1 MLIKTSTAIFLG
13 LALSLIQN
21 VSAQELATRELTEAD
36 FFGDIPVVLTATRL
50 KQSRK
55 DSPIATTIID
65 REMIDASGF
74 TEIPDLLRLAPG
86 MLVNYDSG
94 HIANAG
100 YQFLFNRYTVRF
112 QVLVDGRSV
121 YTPLFGEMP
130 WTQLG
135 ITIDDIERIE
145 VIRGPSSAS
154 YGPNA
159 MMGVISIITR
169 NAVLDAGVK
178 IKTNQGVNGRSEQ
191 FVTVGDSVNAF
202 NYRLSLGARK
212 DDGFKQRYDDK
223 ALSIAN
229 FRGDFQATNN
239 DIVTFLVNY
248 NSGKY
253 QESTVPRLD
262 SSVPNHF
269 KKVALES
276 QQIKW
281 THDLSNNGMFTLNY
295 YQQYY
300 DDNNSYMGNFTD
312 AGLGFIFIDESVT
325 TNRKNLEFSYS
336 AYSDTY
342 SYTFGALY
350 RIDNTIAPQYL
361 YNTNKNIYTRQ
372 FFVNTELHLYE
383 RNILN
388 IDLLYDNN
396 DTGGATSSP
405 RISLNHQINNNNM
418 VRISYSES
426 TRSPFSLEEYTN
438 RVVYVPASSSN
449 VDVWLDLSDLKP
461 EKIKSVD
468 IGYIGTLNNNAT
480 EVDIRIYKN
489 MLSNLIV
496 QDWDIGGGFVQGDDE
511 FSVTGFETTLSHKFE
526 NSKVIL
532 NYARTNIEAEHVEYA
547 KPVWYETGAP
557 KNNASLLLMHDFSK
571 SINGSFGY
579 YYTGTYQQLCCEVQ
593 QQAPRKRLD
602 LTLSKKFKLAENNSR
617 LKLVLQNIT
626 NEKVDTLLLNNYDRQ
641 GYVSFSMEL

>member
-350 RIDNTIAPQYL
+350 RMDNTIAPQYL

-372 FFVNTELHLYE
+372 FFVNTELHLNG